1 MACVLPGRVVFVVI
15 ACSCDRACTCTP
27 RRRPPPHTHT
37 SRRTAQ
43 PATEQ
48 LSPTPTR
55 STLSHQ
61 DTECGRQHTH
71 TKAIGVWEVGRA
83 YNRRSRMDEECVV
96 GRGDGAVEALR
107 EMTMHE
113 EPAMRLSRDAV
124 MDILPTPGNSV
135 PREPLDDSCPAAEDP
150 GAPSTQTH
158 NQPLIANSTP
168 PSSPPQPQSSQP
180 RLDPLSVQPTQSNLP
195 APPNTLLPSPT
206 PTNPFYLPHRPSTPP
221 IPSSSSES
229 SPLVSPAKRFSS
241 GQVKSPPP
249 PPPFLPTSPRQPLS
263 DEDRVKFTQLASQ
276 LRTRLTYAAIKV
288 ENGWE
293 KHSFNQI
300 KSLLS
305 EGHTGGGTTTS
316 TAGYPSGT
324 LSPTMMGSPALHP
337 PGGRRRSHTVN
348 ENNSGSKLTYESF
361 WATHSR
367 PHNPSYSQPPTSYQP
382 QISQPSAHPVYHSQP
397 PQGGHRGDHSG
408 RYATF
413 PRRKPERLSLAVGG
427 AAHTAR
433 DQSAAE
439 IMIALASPRTR
450 SEFSSPERDG
460 EDGNGGIVSPSPKSR
475 RRDVDG
481 LGINA

>member
-1 MACVLPGRVVFVVI
+1 MTAPAL
-15 ACSCDRACTCTP
+15 CTP
-27 RRRPPPHTHT
+27 RSGHHTQHHPPPNSYRPSQQDLRCP
-37 SRRTAQ
+37 SRHRVLQAI
-43 PATEQ
+43 
-48 LSPTPTR
+48 
-55 STLSHQ
+55 
-61 DTECGRQHTH
+61 H
-71 TKAIGVWEVGRA
+71 TKAIEVLGN
-83 YNRRSRMDEECVV
+83 YNRRGGMDEDVV
-96 GRGDGAVEALR
+96 GGGDTAAEALV
-107 EMTMHE
+107 EHE
-113 EPAMRLSRDAV
+113 ERAAGLSGDAV

-135 PREPLDDSCPAAEDP
+135 SREPLENRRPAPADP
-150 GAPSTQTH
+150 VAPSTQKH
-158 NQPLIANSTP
+158 NQPMTESFTA
-168 PSSPPQPQSSQP
+168 SSQP
-180 RLDPLSVQPTQSNLP
+180 PVDPLSAKPTQSNPP
-195 APPNTLLPSPT
+195 APPNALLPSPT
-206 PTNPFYLPHRPSTPP
+206 PTYPFYPPHRPSTPP
-221 IPSSSSES
+221 IPSSSTES

-249 PPPFLPTSPRQPLS
+249 PFLPTSPRQPLS
-263 DEDRVKFTQLASQ
+263 DEDRAKFTQLATQ

-305 EGHTGGGTTTS
+305 EGQTGGGTTRS
-316 TAGYPSGT
+316 TAGYPGGT
-324 LSPTMMGSPALHP
+324 LSPTMGGSPVLRP

-348 ENNSGSKLTYESF
+348 ENNSGGRLTYESF

-367 PHNPSYSQPPTSYQP
+367 AHNPSYTQSSTPNQSQS
-382 QISQPSAHPVYHSQP
+382 SQSSSHPAYHSQP

-460 EDGNGGIVSPSPKSR
+460 EDATGGIVSPSPKSR
-475 RRDVDG
+475 KRDVDG
-481 LGINA
+481 LGIRA